1 MIKDT
6 KHSFYLR
13 SLYYNSCVIVAV
25 IFWAT
30 WQLFKKKRSIIH
42 QIGNASLFVII
53 TLFIPRKR
61 WDNRLCLL
69 LLLIFF
75 SITWQKRTR
84 SPADRC
90 SGNEPKLP
98 PTTPLLGKQKDGI
111 WESGGGGRG
120 IEPSPESVKNIKWI
134 FLPLKSKWQK
144 WI

>member
-25 IFWAT
+25 IFRAT
-30 WQLFKKKRSIIH
+30 WQLFKKKAKHHTPNRKR
-42 QIGNASLFVII
+42 
-53 TLFIPRKR
+53 FIVCR

-84 SPADRC
+84 SPAGRC

-111 WESGGGGRG
+111 
-120 IEPSPESVKNIKWI
+120 
-134 FLPLKSKWQK
+134 
-144 WI
+144 